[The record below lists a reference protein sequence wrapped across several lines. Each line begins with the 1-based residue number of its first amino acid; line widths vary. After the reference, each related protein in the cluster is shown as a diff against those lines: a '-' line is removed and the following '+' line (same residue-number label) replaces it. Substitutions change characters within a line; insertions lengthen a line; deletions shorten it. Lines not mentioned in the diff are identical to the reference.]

1 MKNILFFFVII
12 VVFSILP
19 HNSYGQ
25 KPRYAPQVHEVSLSF
40 FSVNKIVNAENT
52 QLYNNKTLFINPLN
66 GIRYRYSFDKSTA
79 LRVGAFYR
87 KSNYAGAF
95 GKVNVLSP
103 ELRVGLQTMYNIRK
117 VQLYAGADGLL
128 SGRLSKTAGIKAQN
142 SFGIGGSGILGI
154 RYFFHTNLSITM
166 ENDVYFLNFGKQKS
180 ESGII
185 ANEMG
190 FNFTSIA
197 LSYHFKPMKKACT
210 CGKPPKRKK

>member
-1 MKNILFFFVII
+1 MGI
-12 VVFSILP
+12 P
-19 HNSYGQ
+19 HKVQAQ
-25 KPRYAPQVHEVSLSF
+25 KPRYAPQVHEVSVSL
-40 FSVNKIVNAENT
+40 FSLNKIIDAENT
-52 QLYNNKTLFINPLN
+52 QLYSNKTLFINPLN

-79 LRVGAFYR
+79 LRLGAFYR

-95 GKVNVLSP
+95 GKVNVISP
-103 ELRVGLQTMYNIRK
+103 EVRLGLQTMYNIRK

-128 SGRLSKTAGIKAQN
+128 SGRLSRIPNEKAQN
-142 SFGIGGSGILGI
+142 SFGFGGSGILGI
-154 RYFFHTNLSITM
+154 RYFLHTNLSITV

-185 ANEMG
+185 SNEMG
-190 FNFTSIA
+190 FNFASIA